1 MSIEDAILKLA
12 ESQNRTNQL
21 IESRMNRPGVVA
33 RGAAAV
39 GRGVTSVATAPV
51 RVASA
56 TVRGV
61 TAPLRIAAAG
71 AANVATAPY
80 RLATGVTRAAGSA
93 ATAPFRAMGGLFGG
107 GTTKALNNLSDV
119 VAKEKT
125 QKLLLEQ
132 VELFR
137 SEFLSE
143 MKRMREKNLDAL
155 EDRRER
161 GKESSIGR
169 PGAGQVSTDET
180 KDKKGSNIPWKKLLG
195 GLAGLATSAIAA
207 KKAFDLFKGDVDTKP
222 TTGETPE
229 EKARRQREARAATA
243 QNEKRLKAA
252 QKLRNLDTRFN
263 LASTQKIGSDLDEIV
278 KDTNTSAG
286 NAYRT
291 TKAATLASGEL
302 DESPFDEAARKNS
315 AAAQRKRIANAYGQM
330 GADRA
335 EGARIARIAN
345 AYGQMGADRAE
356 GARIVRIANAYGQM
370 GADRAMQERIAI
382 AEGRVPANLDEVPS
396 QKVESGRFKSVA
408 ITGLKTTGKVLST
421 SARIAGP
428 AGAFVEG
435 VAAFG
440 NAEAKKKGS
449 TSTEVLVSNLASLPS
464 VFSDIVNTGI
474 NSAFGTKFKTTY
486 ARDFTQAAL
495 EGMRDTKEKIT
506 GDASFGQMEG
516 AVKLAE
522 RVDQL
527 PIVGD
532 GSRAGAY
539 EMIQAG
545 IEKERK
551 KERQKQIAGEELRRF
566 GIRSQVGEVN
576 RLDARDPLL
585 SQSARLVESLRF
597 GKGIGVSRK
606 LLKTLGLTKDDYVV
620 KKVVQRDKN
629 NQKIADSQQLELT
642 ESGIQ
647 KLASTK
653 SADLEKLNDLI
664 ENLLTK
670 QRSGVSQAPYVDAS
684 SRQNVSNTSNTTV
697 LSGSTPSTVNVYD
710 NMF

>member
-39 GRGVTSVATAPV
+39 GRGVTSVATAPA
-51 RVASA
+51 RLASA

-80 RLATGVTRAAGSA
+80 RLAAGVTRTAGSA
-93 ATAPFRAMGGLFGG
+93 AAAPFRAMGGLFGG

-161 GKESSIGR
+161 GKESSIGSR

-180 KDKKGSNIPWKKLLG
+180 KDKKGFNIPWKKLLG
-195 GLAGLATSAIAA
+195 GIAGLATSVVVA

-229 EKARRQREARAATA
+229 ETARRQREAKAATA
-243 QNEKRLKAA
+243 QNEKRMKAA

-291 TKAATLASGEL
+291 TKASTLASGEL
-302 DESPFDEAARKNS
+302 DESPFDKAARKNS
-315 AAAQRKRIANAYGQM
+315 EAAQRKRIANAYGQM
-330 GADRA
+330 GANRAEGARISRIANAYGQMGANRA

-345 AYGQMGADRAE
+345 AYGQMGT
-356 GARIVRIANAYGQM
+356 
-370 GADRAMQERIAI
+370 DRAMQERIAI

-396 QKVESGRFKSVA
+396 QKVESGRFKSIA
-408 ITGLKTTGKVLST
+408 TTGLKTTGKVLST

-440 NAEAKKKGS
+440 NAEAKKEGS
-449 TSTEVLVSNLASLPS
+449 TSTEVLVANLASLPS

-522 RVDQL
+522 RVDQML
-527 PIVGD
+527 D
-532 GSRAGAY
+532 GSKPGAY
-539 EMIQAG
+539 EMINAG
-545 IEKERK
+545 KEQERE
-551 KERQKQIAGEELRRF
+551 KERQKQIAREELRRF

-629 NQKIADSQQLELT
+629 NNKIADSQQLELT

-697 LSGSTPSTVNVYD
+697 LSGSAPSTVNVYD

>member
-315 AAAQRKRIANAYGQM
+315 AAAQRK
-330 GADRA
+330 
-335 EGARIARIAN
+335 RIAN

>member
-39 GRGVTSVATAPV
+39 GRGVTSVATAPI
-51 RVASA
+51 RAASA

-61 TAPLRIAAAG
+61 TAPFRIAAAG
-71 AANVATAPY
+71 AANIATAPY
-80 RLATGVTRAAGSA
+80 RFAAGVTRAAGSA
-93 ATAPFRAMGGLFGG
+93 ATAPFRAAGGLFGG
-107 GTTKALNNLSDV
+107 GSTKALNNLADV
-119 VAKEKT
+119 VAKERT
-125 QKLLLEQ
+125 QKLLFEQ

-137 SEFLSE
+137 SDFLSE
-143 MKRMREKNLDAL
+143 MKRMREGNLDAL

-161 GKESSIGR
+161 GKESSISR
-169 PGAGQVSTDET
+169 PPGTGQGSTDEA
-180 KDKKGSNIPWKKLLG
+180 KDKKGFNIPWKKLLG

-207 KKAFDLFKGDVDTKP
+207 KKAFDLLKGDVDTKL

-229 EKARRQREARAATA
+229 EKAIRQAKAAAATA
-243 QNEKRLKAA
+243 QNEKKTEAA
-252 QKLRNLDTRFN
+252 QKIRNADTRFN
-263 LASTQKIGSDLDEIV
+263 LASKQKIGSDLDEIV

-291 TKAATLASGEL
+291 NKAATAASEFL

-315 AAAQRKRIANAYGQM
+315 ELAQRKRLANAYGQM

-335 EGARIARIAN
+335 EGARIA
-345 AYGQMGADRAE
+345 
-356 GARIVRIANAYGQM
+356 
-370 GADRAMQERIAI
+370 I
-382 AEGRVPANLDEVPS
+382 AEGRVPANLDEIPS

-408 ITGLKTTGKVLST
+408 TKGLRTTGKVLST

-449 TSTEVLVSNLASLPS
+449 TSTEVLVANLASLPS

-474 NSAFGTKFKTTY
+474 NAAFGTKFKTTY
-486 ARDFTQAAL
+486 ASEFTEAAL
-495 EGMRDTKEKIT
+495 KGMRDTKEKIT
-506 GDASFGQMEG
+506 GDASYGQMEG

-545 IEKERK
+545 IEKERE
-551 KERQKQIAGEELRRF
+551 KERQKQIAREELRRF

-597 GKGIGVSRK
+597 SKGIGVSRK

-653 SADLEKLNDLI
+653 SADLEKLNVLI

-670 QRSGVSQAPYVDAS
+670 QRSGVSQAPYIDAS

-697 LSGSTPSTVNVYD
+697 LSGSTPSTVDVYD

>member
-1 MSIEDAILKLA
+1 
-12 ESQNRTNQL
+12 
-21 IESRMNRPGVVA
+21 
-33 RGAAAV
+33 
-39 GRGVTSVATAPV
+39 
-51 RVASA
+51 
-56 TVRGV
+56 
-61 TAPLRIAAAG
+61 
-71 AANVATAPY
+71 
-80 RLATGVTRAAGSA
+80 
-93 ATAPFRAMGGLFGG
+93 
-107 GTTKALNNLSDV
+107 
-119 VAKEKT
+119 
-125 QKLLLEQ
+125 
-132 VELFR
+132 
-137 SEFLSE
+137 
-143 MKRMREKNLDAL
+143 
-155 EDRRER
+155 
-161 GKESSIGR
+161 
-169 PGAGQVSTDET
+169 
-180 KDKKGSNIPWKKLLG
+180 
-195 GLAGLATSAIAA
+195 
-207 KKAFDLFKGDVDTKP
+207 
-222 TTGETPE
+222 
-229 EKARRQREARAATA
+229 
-243 QNEKRLKAA
+243 
-252 QKLRNLDTRFN
+252 
-263 LASTQKIGSDLDEIV
+263 
-278 KDTNTSAG
+278 
-286 NAYRT
+286 
-291 TKAATLASGEL
+291 
-302 DESPFDEAARKNS
+302 
-315 AAAQRKRIANAYGQM
+315 
-330 GADRA
+330 
-335 EGARIARIAN
+335 
-345 AYGQMGADRAE
+345 MGADRAE